1 MKTRTISGAVL
12 ILVLF
17 GLLYVGGY
25 VWLVALAAFSEIG
38 LYEYTQALSKQHKP
52 YFWISAAACF
62 AYYLILALI
71 PDWIIQQNGGLLS
84 LAILFMVFMIASVA
98 EYPKR
103 SYVDALLSFGGVVY
117 IAVLF
122 SFLYFVRAK
131 ENGFVY
137 IWFLFWAAWG
147 SDTCAYLFG
156 RAFGKHKLV
165 PVLSPNKTVEG
176 ALGGVFGAIVLCVGY
191 GMAVRSSTGLS
202 VGMMLVLSGCIGL
215 FGAILG
221 QIGDLFSSSIKRF
234 VEIKDFG
241 KLIPGHGGILDRF
254 DSILLSGT
262 AVALVLHFLGV

>member
-1 MKTRTISGAVL
+1 MKTRTISGV
-12 ILVLF
+12 ILVAVLF

-25 VWLVALAAFSEIG
+25 LWLAALFLFSEIG
-38 LYEYTQALSKQHKP
+38 LWEYGKAQSKQHKP
-52 YFWISAAACF
+52 YFWISAAACA
-62 AYYLILALI
+62 AYYVLLAFCKN
-71 PDWIIQQNGGLLS
+71 WVQNENGGLLF
-84 LAILFMVFMIASVA
+84 LVILFLIFMVASVA

-103 SYVDALLSFGGVVY
+103 SYVDGFLSFSGVVY

-122 SFLYFVRAK
+122 SFLFFVRDK
-131 ENGFVY
+131 ENGFSY
-137 IWFLFWAAWG
+137 IWFLFWSAWG

-156 RAFGKHKLV
+156 RAFGRHKLV
-165 PVLSPNKTVEG
+165 PKLSPNKTVEG
-176 ALGGVFGAIVLCVGY
+176 AVGGVLGAMILCMVYGYLVRNAIGLETGKVL
-191 GMAVRSSTGLS
+191 L
-202 VGMMLVLSGCIGL
+202 LSGCIGF